1 MEAIERAE
9 KKETDTADTNTLNVP
24 GVPSAMAT
32 VSRPT
37 SSVSVK
43 SKPTRLGN
51 ERSTVTLS
59 KVVEEIKICLS
70 CLSKITDLSPCRS
83 HCRCH
88 ILNSWLLP
96 KEDRFHSDG
105 RPSSFWP
112 RPTGFN
118 LSEQSGT
125 PPCWP
130 CCFPAWAHLIIVKY
144 FP

>member
-9 KKETDTADTNTLNVP
+9 KKETDTADTNALTVP

-70 CLSKITDLSPCRS
+70 CLSKITDLSRCRW
-83 HCRCH
+83 HCLCH
-88 ILNSWLLP
+88 ILNS
-96 KEDRFHSDG
+96 
-105 RPSSFWP
+105 
-112 RPTGFN
+112 
-118 LSEQSGT
+118 
-125 PPCWP
+125 
-130 CCFPAWAHLIIVKY
+130 
-144 FP
+144 

>member
-9 KKETDTADTNTLNVP
+9 KKETDTADTNALTVP

-70 CLSKITDLSPCRS
+70 CLCKVTDLSRCRG
-83 HCRCH
+83 H
-88 ILNSWLLP
+88 ILNCLLTP
-96 KEDRFHSDG
+96 KK
-105 RPSSFWP
+105 
-112 RPTGFN
+112 TGFTHMVAHPVFN
-118 LSEQSGT
+118 LVQQG
-125 PPCWP
+125 
-130 CCFPAWAHLIIVKY
+130 LI
-144 FP
+144 